1 MNYRHA
7 FHAGNFADL
16 HKHAILLALLS
27 ALQAASAALA
37 VIAPHAGAGAYA
49 LALLDGNGGPTR

>member
-16 HKHAILLALLS
+16 HKHAILLAMLA
-27 ALQAASAALA
+27 ALQDAS
-37 VIAPHAGAGAYA
+37 P
-49 LALLDGNGGPTR
+49 PCR